1 LAIFGYVTPSILSI
15 EHVKETCVAVDSVA
29 IFYDN
34 VVAGSSL
41 LLGVS
46 LHTIMNGTH
55 SDPCQS
61 GSRIPNTFIYAKD
74 MLIVFCR
81 QPKLHV
87 ASMRRLRWI
96 GGRKAYVTE
105 WAEARMQRWH
115 ADHWSEVPGPM

>member
-1 LAIFGYVTPSILSI
+1 MKLVIFGYVTPSILSI

-74 MLIVFCR
+74 MLI
-81 QPKLHV
+81 
-87 ASMRRLRWI
+87 
-96 GGRKAYVTE
+96 GDRKAYVTE

-115 ADHWSEVPGPM
+115 ADHWSEVPEPM